1 MDNKKIEEKNRD
13 KIFGPPLCESAVIH
27 DGGEARR
34 ERRRK
39 SVSSASEASRG
50 DLAITRFVQQPLEA
64 SSSHIISYQL
74 FAQEPA
80 SAIHSKSE
88 HFIECL

>member
-1 MDNKKIEEKNRD
+1 MEKNGEENGQ
-13 KIFGPPLCESAVIH
+13 KIKLGRKNGPPLCESAVIH

-50 DLAITRFVQQPLEA
+50 GLAITRFVQEA
-64 SSSHIISYQL
+64 
-74 FAQEPA
+74 
-80 SAIHSKSE
+80 
-88 HFIECL
+88 